1 VGLSQLRKHNELTA
15 MQGSGESPWRLA
27 RPLLLAGF
35 IISLAQYALN
45 ESIVPSFYS
54 EQKRILTEDIKR
66 QSVADRQSRSGI
78 RLLGSGGRFFVA
90 QFFDARASQLRQ
102 VSVQVKDGPILLER
116 IDAKL
121 ARYQEGDWIFEDGV
135 IRVFGD
141 STESAARFRRYATS
155 EVTEVPLDF
164 ARTDEDPFHMSMR
177 SLLAF
182 ARRLEEYGGETQ
194 KHMTNFH
201 IRASFPLANLIM
213 VLLGA
218 ALSLRIVRGSPVA
231 LGIGLSVSIGFAY
244 FAFIRMGQ
252 ALGYNGTLP
261 PVVAA
266 WLANVVFA
274 VIGLFLFRKIAR

>member
-1 VGLSQLRKHNELTA
+1 

-66 QSVADRQSRSGI
+66 QSVADRQSCSGI